1 MILNNTLKIINIIR
15 CLRLKSRAYDRRA
28 YVYRNLFS
36 PLIKRIR
43 CGISVSLAVSPFKK
57 RGKENKTV
65 EKERADTRQ
74 RVREAFLMR
83 VTRRNRNPLLRRR
96 PLVGLA
102 HWLPVSG
109 NALSRKLAATAD
121 FEIAKHFHTLMVST
135 PPQSLCVCLFYS
147 PPLFSS
153 APLILHPL
161 VILSLAL
168 HFFPIFLLF
177 LVFLAPSLLLSL
189 SLSSSLFFF

>member
-1 MILNNTLKIINIIR
+1 M
-15 CLRLKSRAYDRRA
+15 
-28 YVYRNLFS
+28 
-36 PLIKRIR
+36 
-43 CGISVSLAVSPFKK
+43 
-57 RGKENKTV
+57 
-65 EKERADTRQ
+65 EKERADRRQ

-147 PPLFSS
+147 PPRPPPPSPRLT
-153 APLILHPL
+153 ILHPL

-177 LVFLAPSLLLSL
+177 LVFPRLVLSPSL
-189 SLSSSLFFF
+189 SLSFFLIRFASFCFAGVHS